1 MKTKWAR
8 FLIEHLINQIA
19 NYEAHGHYVK
29 AEGLR
34 DTFLHVIDDEVKE
47 LIRLK
52 KISIK
57 KTLDEKESMKNR

>member
-1 MKTKWAR
+1 MKTKLAR
-8 FLIEHLINQIA
+8 ILIEHLINQIA
-19 NYEAHGHYVK
+19 NYEAYGHYVK